1 MKKIMLMLL
10 ICINLLANDTVYV
23 ENYQLDV
30 GRYKDRIY
38 SGYINIDG
46 FPSGKGNLMCKDNPK
61 IYEVENGEFI
71 DGKIKSGKWRSCY
84 TYKSKFFNNVSYY
97 QTYEGIFGNYDNF
110 NLRVPLD
117 KSKVTLIFTGNNE
130 FNKLEG
136 LYEYKQDG
144 VPNGGLG
151 FSLREQITGTMIRKK
166 GLISLTCKFVLHKE
180 LRCYEGKLSFLY
192 DNGLAFNG
200 YLTNSNKLMIDGT
213 LTWADGSSHEYKGE
227 WSTKILNKL
236 KDRLDAIQKTK
247 SIN

>member
-1 MKKIMLMLL
+1 MKK
-10 ICINLLANDTVYV
+10 
-23 ENYQLDV
+23 
-30 GRYKDRIY
+30 
-38 SGYINIDG
+38 
-46 FPSGKGNLMCKDNPK
+46 
-61 IYEVENGEFI
+61 
-71 DGKIKSGKWRSCY
+71 
-84 TYKSKFFNNVSYY
+84 Y

-236 KDRLDAIQKTK
+236 KELKLYSA
-247 SIN
+247 